1 MRPTMVY
8 SDRLSD
14 YYLELA
20 QAPNSKASYAGTDMR
35 FSTEYEALETE
46 LGKAHSI
53 HGNSQPDWQWVVEK
67 SEVLLRHQSKDLRV
81 AVWLTWALHQRES
94 FPGLLAGLGLLRY
107 LCEHHWAVVYPG
119 KLRTRSA
126 AFGWLVPRLEQVL
139 AQNLSFKDQR
149 PLFHCMLEHLTRLDE
164 LWTEHL
170 AEEAPL
176 LLPIRRQLSDRLQQA
191 TESDPPTSGTA
202 GVIAQIKQA
211 ATQLLVPEPV
221 VDNEK
226 DAHKLLRT
234 LQENARSLSAWW
246 QRQNATDLRALRL
259 NRTLTWLTITSLPD
273 CDAEQVTPLRG
284 PAPDKLKRYQERFS
298 QGQHADLL
306 LELEASLACAPFWF
320 DGLYRVWECL
330 QALQADLA
338 MTELEVHFAL
348 LLQRLPGLVQL
359 RFHDGTPFAD
369 PVTRG
374 WISTQVARHLQAP
387 VPPRSALDAQDAPWD
402 KALLDVM
409 PVLRK
414 DGFKAAV
421 RSLKEGMQSAA
432 GDRARFHWRLGL
444 ARLCVLAG
452 KHDLAKIQLDHLDHE
467 LQQSGL
473 QRWEPELAV
482 EVLQL
487 LYGCCDVLPQS
498 HSVRERKEDVHRRLC
513 HFDLEAV
520 LE

>member
-1 MRPTMVY
+1 MVY

-20 QAPNSKASYAGTDMR
+20 QASCSKASYAGADMR

-67 SEVLLRHQSKDLRV
+67 SETLLRHHSKDLRV

-126 AFGWLVPRLEQVL
+126 AFGWMVPRLDQVL
-139 AQNLSFKDQR
+139 AQNFSIKDQR
-149 PLFHCMLEHLTRLDE
+149 PLFHCMLEHLARLDE

-170 AEEAPL
+170 CEEAPL
-176 LLPIRRQLSDRLQQA
+176 LLPIRRQLADRLQQA
-191 TESDPPTSGTA
+191 TQSDPASGNTV
-202 GVIAQIKQA
+202 GVIAQIKQVA
-211 ATQLLVPEPV
+211 AQLLAPEPV

-234 LQENARSLSAWW
+234 LQENARPLSAWW

-259 NRTLTWLTITSLPD
+259 NRTLTWLAITRLPD
-273 CDAEQVTPLRG
+273 CDNEQVTPLRG
-284 PAPDKLKRYQERFS
+284 PTPEKLKRYQERFA
-298 QGQHADLL
+298 QGQFADLL

-320 DGLYRVWECL
+320 DGLHRAWECL

-338 MTELEVHFAL
+338 MNELEVHFAL

-369 PVTRG
+369 SATRG
-374 WISTQVARHLQAP
+374 WINTQVVRHLHSPAP
-387 VPPRSALDAQDAPWD
+387 AKSALDAQAAPWD
-402 KALLDVM
+402 EALQDVM
-409 PVLRK
+409 PMLRK
-414 DGFKAAV
+414 EGFKAAV
-421 RSLKEGMQSAA
+421 RSLKQGMQTAT

-452 KHDLAKIQLDHLDHE
+452 KHDLAKVQLDHLDHE
-467 LQQSGL
+467 LHHSGL

-487 LYGCCDVLPQS
+487 LYGCCDVLPQN
-498 HSVRERKEDVHRRLC
+498 HAVRERKEDVHRRLC

>member
-1 MRPTMVY
+1 MVY
-8 SDRLSD
+8 SDRISD

-20 QAPNSKASYAGTDMR
+20 RAPNSKASFAGADMR
-35 FSTEYEALETE
+35 FSTEYEALEVE

-67 SEVLLRHQSKDLRV
+67 SEALLRHKSKDLRV

-119 KLRTRSA
+119 KLRTRGA

-139 AQNLSFKDQR
+139 GQHLSFKDQR

-170 AEEAPL
+170 CADAPL
-176 LLPIRRQLSDRLQQA
+176 LLPIRRQLSDRLQQV
-191 TESDPPTSGTA
+191 TESDPPPGGTA
-202 GVIAQIKQA
+202 GVIAQIRHV
-211 ATQLLVPEPV
+211 ATQLLAPEPV

-234 LQENARSLSAWW
+234 LQESARPLCAWW

-259 NRTLTWLTITSLPD
+259 SRTLTWLTITSLPD
-273 CDAEQVTPLRG
+273 CDAELVTPLRG
-284 PAPDKLKRYQERFS
+284 PAPDKLKRFQERLA

-374 WISTQVARHLQAP
+374 WINTQVARHLQAP
-387 VPPRSALDAQDAPWD
+387 VSPKSVLDTQAAPWD
-402 KALLDVM
+402 IALSEIM

-414 DGFKAAV
+414 DGIKVAV
-421 RSLKEGMQSAA
+421 RSLKQGMQTAT
-432 GDRARFHWRLGL
+432 GERARFHWRLGL

-452 KHDLAKIQLDHLDHE
+452 KHDLAKVQLDHLDHE

-487 LYGCCDVLPQS
+487 LYGCCDALPQS
-498 HSVRERKEDVHRRLC
+498 HSVRERKEEVHRRLC

>member
-1 MRPTMVY
+1 MVY

-14 YYLELA
+14 FYLKLA
-20 QAPNSKASYAGTDMR
+20 QTPNSTESFAGADMR

-46 LGKAHSI
+46 LGKAHSM
-53 HGNSQPDWQWVVEK
+53 HGNSQPDWQWIVEK
-67 SEVLLRHQSKDLRV
+67 SEALLRQQSKDLRV

-119 KLRTRSA
+119 KPRTRSA
-126 AFGWLVPRLEQVL
+126 AFGWLVPRLDQVL

-164 LWTEHL
+164 LWTRHL
-170 AEEAPL
+170 SEDAPL
-176 LLPIRRQLSDRLQQA
+176 LLPIRRRLSDGLQQA
-191 TESDPPTSGTA
+191 TESDPPPGGIA
-202 GVIAQIKQA
+202 GGIAQNTQV
-211 ATQLLVPEPV
+211 ATQMLAPEPV
-221 VDNEK
+221 VNNEK
-226 DAHKLLRT
+226 DAHKLLRA
-234 LQENARSLSAWW
+234 LQENARPLSAWW
-246 QRQNATDLRALRL
+246 QRQSATDLRALRL

-273 CDAEQVTPLRG
+273 CDSEQVTPLRG
-284 PAPDKLKRYQERFS
+284 PAPDKLKRYQERFA
-298 QGQHADLL
+298 QGQYADLL

-330 QALQADLA
+330 QTLQADLA

-369 PVTRG
+369 SVTRG
-374 WISTQVARHLQAP
+374 WINTQVTRHLQGSVSP
-387 VPPRSALDAQDAPWD
+387 QSALDAQTAPWD
-402 KALLDVM
+402 KALHDVM
-409 PVLRK
+409 PVLRT

-421 RSLKEGMQSAA
+421 RSLKQGMQSAT
-432 GDRARFHWRLGL
+432 GDRARFHWRLGQ

-452 KHDLAKIQLDHLDHE
+452 KHDLAKVQLEHLDHE

-487 LYGCCDVLPQS
+487 LRGCCDVLPQS

>member
-1 MRPTMVY
+1 MVY

-14 YYLELA
+14 FYLKLA
-20 QAPNSKASYAGTDMR
+20 QTPNSIESFAGADMR

-46 LGKAHSI
+46 LGKAHSM

-67 SEVLLRHQSKDLRV
+67 SEALLRQQSKDLRV

-107 LCEHHWAVVYPG
+107 LCEHHWAVVYPS
-119 KLRTRSA
+119 KPRTRSA
-126 AFGWLVPRLEQVL
+126 AFGWLVPRLDQML

-164 LWTEHL
+164 LWTQHL
-170 AEEAPL
+170 CGDAPL
-176 LLPIRRQLSDRLQQA
+176 LLPIRRRLSDGLQQT
-191 TESDPPTSGTA
+191 TESDPPSVIAA
-202 GVIAQIKQA
+202 GIAQITQV
-211 ATQLLVPEPV
+211 ATQLLAPEPV
-221 VDNEK
+221 VDNER

-234 LQENARSLSAWW
+234 LQENARPLSAWW

-273 CDAEQVTPLRG
+273 CDNEQVTPLRG
-284 PAPDKLKRYQERFS
+284 PAPDKLKRYQERFV
-298 QGQHADLL
+298 QGQYADLL
-306 LELEASLACAPFWF
+306 LELEVSLACAPFWF

-330 QALQADLA
+330 QTLQADLA

-369 PVTRG
+369 SVTRG
-374 WISTQVARHLQAP
+374 WINTQVTRHLQGP
-387 VPPRSALDAQDAPWD
+387 VSPKTALDAQAAPWD
-402 KALLDVM
+402 KALHDVM

-421 RSLKEGMQSAA
+421 RSLKQGLQSAA
-432 GDRARFHWRLGL
+432 GDRARFHWRLGQ

-452 KHDLAKIQLDHLDHE
+452 KHDLAKVQLEHLDHE

-487 LYGCCDVLPQS
+487 LHGCCDVLPQS

>member
-1 MRPTMVY
+1 MQPIMVY

-14 YYLELA
+14 YYLKLA
-20 QAPNSKASYAGTDMR
+20 QAPNSTVSYAGADMR

-67 SEVLLRHQSKDLRV
+67 GEALLRHQSKDLRV

-126 AFGWLVPRLEQVL
+126 AFGWLAPRLEQVL
-139 AQNLSFKDQR
+139 GQHLPFKEQR
-149 PLFHCMLEHLTRLDE
+149 SLFHCMLEHLTRLDE
-164 LWTEHL
+164 LLTQYFGD
-170 AEEAPL
+170 EAPS
-176 LLPIRRQLSDRLQQA
+176 LLPIRRRLSDGLQQA
-191 TESDPPTSGTA
+191 TVSDSPPSGIA
-202 GVIAQIKQA
+202 GVSDQA
-211 ATQLLVPEPV
+211 RPVATQQLAPEPV

-226 DAHKLLRT
+226 DAHKLLRA
-234 LQENARSLSAWW
+234 LQENARPLSAWW

-273 CDAEQVTPLRG
+273 SDNEQITPLRG
-284 PAPDKLKRYQERFS
+284 PAPDKLKRYQERFA

-330 QALQADLA
+330 QTLQADLA

-369 PVTRG
+369 SVTRG
-374 WISTQVARHLQAP
+374 WINTQVVRHLQSP
-387 VPPRSALDAQDAPWD
+387 VPARSALDAQAAPWD
-402 KALLDVM
+402 KALHDVV

-421 RSLKEGMQSAA
+421 QSLKQSMQTAT
-432 GDRARFHWRLGL
+432 GERARFHWRLGL
-444 ARLCVLAG
+444 ARLSVLAG
-452 KHDLAKIQLDHLDHE
+452 KHDLAKVQLDHLDNE

-487 LYGCCDVLPQS
+487 LHGCCDVLPQS
-498 HSVRERKEDVHRRLC
+498 PSVRERKEDVHRRLC